1 MRGITVAIVLSF
13 FLLSGCSAIDWV
25 AGGFE
30 GMACP
35 FFGDETEDHCYQDAA
50 VRQGDADDCS
60 KIKAAGFTEAQGPA
74 PRDKCYLRIA
84 EKTGDPEPCDKI
96 VGGSISY
103 TKQECLYRAAL
114 KSGDISICEK
124 IVGSASS
131 TFRGT
136 FNTETCLKSIV
147 PKDQPEKEEE
157 DVEEEAE
164 EEKGE
169 CKYDDDCK
177 GFCEGNVMWKQGC
190 NARTNK
196 CEKTFDYN
204 CAEQSDTLQGHSESK
219 ICLGD
224 KCVFNKNAFL
234 DYRKQLSDEAKALL
248 QEKQELTALMLQ
260 VNKNC
265 LNGIADVT
273 NKLIIDTA
281 QLAATALAPV
291 SVAKGGIVA
300 VQRLKEVIG
309 EGAVQLIE
317 EIKAS
322 PPMGTK
328 PEDYIALNC
337 NLYKEIGEELPR
349 MDVEIKER
357 TDKARELEADII
369 LKSYEQK

>member
-1 MRGITVAIVLSF
+1 MEMRSIAVAIALSL
-13 FLLSGCSAIDWV
+13 FLLSGCSVIDWV
-25 AGGFE
+25 AGGVE

-35 FFGDETEDHCYQDAA
+35 FFDDEKEDHCYQDAA
-50 VRQGDADDCS
+50 VRQGDADDCA
-60 KIKAAGFTEAQGPA
+60 KVKAAGFTEAQGPA
-74 PRDKCYLRIA
+74 PRDKCYMRVA

-96 VGGSISY
+96 VGGAISY
-103 TKQECLYRAAL
+103 TKQECLYLAAL
-114 KSGDISICEK
+114 KSGDVSICEK
-124 IVGSASS
+124 IEGASSS

-136 FNTETCLKSIV
+136 FSKETCLKKII
-147 PKDQPEKEEE
+147 PKEQPDK
-157 DVEEEAE
+157 EEEAE
-164 EEKGE
+164 EEAEEEPAKGE
-169 CKYDDDCK
+169 CKYDSDCK
-177 GFCEGNVMWKQGC
+177 SFCEGNVMWKQGC

-204 CAEQSDTLQGHSESK
+204 CAEQSDTLQGHSEPK
-219 ICLGD
+219 VCLSD
-224 KCVFNKNAFL
+224 KCMFNKNAFL

-281 QLAATALAPV
+281 QMAATVLTPT
-291 SVAKGGIVA
+291 KGLDKLGDFIEA
-300 VQRLKEVIG
+300 G
-309 EGAVQLIE
+309 TMQLIDGV
-317 EIKAS
+317 KAS

-337 NLYKEIGEELPR
+337 NLYKAIGEELPR